1 MSRRRKNLIGT
12 MLLSVLAPA
21 ALGWSPSMAPLAP
34 MAARSHII
42 VAQQPAEK
50 MEENVVDELRSEL
63 RRAQLLSEAQA
74 LVIEQTSDSSNLKQ
88 ELAKANQRMRDLQV
102 QLSNERSITNE
113 LETALEST
121 IRTVEAQDNELDEVY
136 NDLHQVEA
144 DLADALKQLDARE
157 PREPEVATS
166 TQSISA
172 ARAGAQGQRRANPRS
187 AGQPEQPPARARGR
201 CPARPAADAEQPPC
215 LA

>member
-1 MSRRRKNLIGT
+1 
-12 MLLSVLAPA
+12 MLLSAILAPA

-157 PREPEVATS
+157 PREPELKGSVVPTRGLLGNPSSRPHALE
-166 TQSISA
+166 A
-172 ARAGAQGQRRANPRS
+172 AA
-187 AGQPEQPPARARGR
+187 PPVL
-201 CPARPAADAEQPPC
+201 PQMLSSRPASLEAGTPLSSRPHA
-215 LA
+215 LS